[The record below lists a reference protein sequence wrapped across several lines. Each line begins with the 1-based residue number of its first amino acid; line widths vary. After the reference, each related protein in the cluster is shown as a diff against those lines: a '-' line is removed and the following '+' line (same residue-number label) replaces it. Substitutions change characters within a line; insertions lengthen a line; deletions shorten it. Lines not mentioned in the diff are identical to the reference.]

1 MRYTRFIATIVF
13 TSALIFSLCI
23 SSFAAPAVTDKLL
36 CEYGVAHYTPMNS
49 SGDKWVDYEP
59 SANDTNDKF
68 TFSNLPNVLVQGN
81 YEYSFDSFAFMMYPS
96 NEEISFKDGYVYTY
110 NFTVRSN
117 KVSTPSTTAFQF
129 GVCLEGFNDA
139 RPLSDVVYTYEIH
152 GSSTVY
158 YYVTATVN
166 VDSSFNQ
173 STIPS
178 PNFAWLYLRIATEWS
193 DTFSLIASD
202 LTMKKSVGEG
212 AYYQA
217 SLDAIENLPN
227 TEYDFTLNKMPD
239 AEGVVEQI
247 KGDAD
252 DITEELNLQLTNS
265 LGVLLS
271 LEGEEPLVYMPKMK
285 IPILNLD
292 LANYTKGYISPDG
305 YFRPL
310 DMIEDMD
317 SSGQAL
323 AVLEL
328 ARKFIS
334 IVLVFTFCT
343 VGLEKML
350 KIEWWF

>member
-1 MRYTRFIATIVF
+1 MRYSRIIATFVF

-49 SGDKWVDYEP
+49 SGDKWVDYQA
-59 SANDTNDKF
+59 SANATNDKF
-68 TFSNLPNVLVQGN
+68 TFSSLPNVLVQGN
-81 YEYSFDSFAFMMYPS
+81 YEYSFDSFTFMMYPS

-110 NFTVRSN
+110 NFTVRST
-117 KVSTPSTTAFQF
+117 KVSSPSTTAFQF
-129 GVCLEGFNDA
+129 GVCLDGFNDA
-139 RPLSDVVYTYEIH
+139 RPLSDVVYTYETQ
-152 GSSTVY
+152 GASTVY

-178 PNFAWLYLRIATEWS
+178 PNDAWLYLRIATEWS

-252 DITEELNLQLTNS
+252 AMTEELNLQLTNA
-265 LGVLLS
+265 LGVLTGIS
-271 LEGEEPLVYMPKMK
+271 GEEPLIYMPKMN

-292 LANYTKGYISPDG
+292 LADYMGNYIDGNG

-310 DMIEDMD
+310 SLIDDMNP
-317 SSGQAL
+317 SGQAML
-323 AVLEL
+323 ALEL
-328 ARKFIS
+328 ARRFLS
-334 IVLVFTFCT
+334 IVFCFTFCT

>member
-13 TSALIFSLCI
+13 TSTLIFALCI
-23 SSFAAPAVTDKLL
+23 SSFAAPAVTDNLL
-36 CEYGVAHYTPMNS
+36 CDYGVAHYTPMNS
-49 SGDKWVDYEP
+49 SGDKWVDYDA
-59 SANDTNDKF
+59 SANSTNDRF
-68 TFSNLPNVLVQGN
+68 TFSGLPNVLVQGN
-81 YEYSFDSFAFMMYPS
+81 YEYSFDSFTFMMYPS

-110 NFTVRSN
+110 NFTVRST
-117 KVSTPSTTAFQF
+117 KVSSPSTTSFQF
-129 GVCLEGFNDA
+129 GVCLDGFNDA
-139 RPLSDVVYTYEIH
+139 RPLSDVVYTYETQ
-152 GSSTVY
+152 GATTVY

-178 PNFAWLYLRIATEWS
+178 PNDAWLYLRIATEWS

-239 AEGVVEQI
+239 AEGTVEQI
-247 KGDAD
+247 QGDID
-252 DITEELNLQLTNS
+252 DMTEELNLQLTNM
-265 LGVLLS
+265 LGVFTGIS
-271 LEGEEPLVYMPKMK
+271 GEEPLVYMPPMNV
-285 IPILNLD
+285 PILDID
-292 LANYTKGYISPDG
+292 LHDYMGNYIDGKG

-310 DMIEDMD
+310 AMIDDMNAGAIYYID
-317 SSGQAL
+317 
-323 AVLEL
+323 L
-328 ARKFIS
+328 ARKFLS

-343 VGLEKML
+343 VGLEKMI